1 MQTLSHTNNMSNAF
15 GTAGRELTSVELD
28 EVNGGSYSGS
38 LGTAVSLVVAG
49 AAIAGAAPLI
59 GGALIL
65 GSIGASGV
73 AIFRSWHKLDKA
85 S

>member
-1 MQTLSHTNNMSNAF
+1 MQALNRTNNMNDAL
-15 GTAGRELTSVELD
+15 GTVGRELTSAELD

-49 AAIAGAAPLI
+49 AAIAGAAPVI

-65 GSIGASGV
+65 GSIGASAV
-73 AIFRSWHKLDKA
+73 AIFRSWNKLDKA
-85 S
+85 